1 MKTYFPLVGRILL
14 AVMFV
19 ASGVSKVLQ
28 PSMTEGYM
36 AANGVP
42 LVGLFLVLAIL
53 TEVGGGLSLV
63 LGLLTRWGAAVLVIF
78 IIPTTLIFH
87 TQFSDQHQMIH
98 FMKNVSI
105 VGGLLMILAN
115 GPGEWSLDHK
125 LLKKEQ

>member
-1 MKTYFPLVGRILL
+1 MKTYLPLVGRILL